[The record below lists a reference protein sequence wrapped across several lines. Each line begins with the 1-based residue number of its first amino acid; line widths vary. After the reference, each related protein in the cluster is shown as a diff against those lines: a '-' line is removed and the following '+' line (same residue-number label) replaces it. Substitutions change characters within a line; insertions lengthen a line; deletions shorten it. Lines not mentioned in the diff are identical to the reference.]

1 MTTGKAKERIL
12 ERVLNS
18 DNEVFL
24 RSDFSDIAN
33 YQQAGRALNSLI
45 SEGRLIRISKGVYA
59 KARKNRITGKPML
72 SAAGGFIAVAEE
84 ALDRLGI
91 KWSHSKAMA
100 TYKDGSSQVP
110 VNCEVVI
117 EGKFQRII
125 SAGNC
130 RLRVFSN
137 KNSNVR

>member
-18 DNEVFL
+18 DHEVFL

-33 YQQAGRALNSLI
+33 YQQAGRALNSLM

-84 ALDRLGI
+84 AYLKRGAVKFVTVPDEPLIVVVNVSVSDIDPVTDFKTAYLGNAYVGA
-91 KWSHSKAMA
+91 H
-100 TYKDGSSQVP
+100 V
-110 VNCEVVI
+110 
-117 EGKFQRII
+117 
-125 SAGNC
+125 
-130 RLRVFSN
+130 
-137 KNSNVR
+137 